1 MARTDNDVGIT
12 KSVLDRLIDYEP
24 GNSREAAGSRSKN
37 LKELR
42 EAVRRDLEWL
52 LNTRHVAGGIP
63 PDLTELH
70 NSVAAFGLPDFA
82 NLSTNQLDDQKRM
95 RSDIEEA
102 IRIFEPR
109 LQDVV
114 VTLQPSHSTERLMH
128 FRIDGRLNV
137 EPVPEPIS
145 FDTVLQ
151 LVNGQYVIK
160 EE

>member
-24 GNSREAAGSRSKN
+24 GNSREAVASRSKN

-42 EAVRRDLEWL
+42 ETVRRDLEWL
-52 LNTRHVAGGIP
+52 LNTRYIAGGIP
-63 PDLTELH
+63 PDLKELH
-70 NSVAAFGLPDFA
+70 NSVAAFGIPDFA

-114 VTLQPSHSTERLMH
+114 VTLQPTPSTERLMH

-151 LVNGQYVIK
+151 LVNGQYVIT

>member
-24 GNSREAAGSRSKN
+24 GNSREAVGSRSKN

-42 EAVRRDLEWL
+42 ETVRRDLEWL
-52 LNTRHVAGGIP
+52 LNTRHIAGGIP
-63 PDLTELH
+63 PDLKELH

-82 NLSTNQLDDQKRM
+82 NLSTNQLDDQRRM

-160 EE
+160 EQ